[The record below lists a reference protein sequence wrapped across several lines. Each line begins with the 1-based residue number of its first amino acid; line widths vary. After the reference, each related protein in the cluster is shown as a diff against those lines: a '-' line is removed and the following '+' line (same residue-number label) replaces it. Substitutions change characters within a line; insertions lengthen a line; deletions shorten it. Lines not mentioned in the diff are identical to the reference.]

1 MTIGRWLKDHKTK
14 YKVPAALTFTNIE
27 YDECTIYISRIRNR
41 LPGIH
46 ESCFLPVFVS
56 WYGKKMSSSLL
67 GDQFASFFQGTT
79 KHNLIAWRN
88 GNITA
93 TLVRKTFV
101 SKVHSEKPELR
112 WDHSEENA
120 VREYFLQEKNEK
132 CGQYIQRNSK
142 FHEWRQKRYF
152 NWFDIVTELRAQK
165 CITLSI
171 V

>member
-1 MTIGRWLKDHKTK
+1 M
-14 YKVPAALTFTNIE
+14 ALTFTNIE

-67 GDQFASFFQGTT
+67 GDQFASFFQRTT
-79 KHNLIAWRN
+79 KQNLIAWRN

-120 VREYFLQEKNEK
+120 IREYFLQEKMKNVA
-132 CGQYIQRNSK
+132 NTSK
-142 FHEWRQKRYF
+142 ETVNFMSEGRK
-152 NWFDIVTELRAQK
+152 DILTDL
-165 CITLSI
+165 IL
-171 V
+171 